1 MSEILRYAVNG
12 VVATLAHY
20 ATLAFNLEVLGLRSA
35 GLANFI
41 AAAIGISVSFIGS
54 RYFVFA
60 GARGSLAAQ
69 VVKFGGLYGAIA
81 ILHGAVL
88 FAWTDVMALDYRA
101 GFLIATALQVSL
113 SYVGNKRLVFR
124 T

>member
-20 ATLAFNLEVLGLRSA
+20 ATLTFNLEVLGLRSA

-41 AAAIGISVSFIGS
+41 AAAIGIGVSFIGS